1 MKSVRSKANNSDTQL
16 KDDSASET
24 LIRKRDRTATETAI
38 LLAAIQVFAK
48 KGYDAANTKDIAK
61 LANANEALIFR
72 YFGNKKGLLEAILTR
87 AEDIKSEDAP
97 PTPSRSSQKT
107 PESYQDLE
115 ASLQYSMS
123 GKCRDF
129 RDAED
134 FMKVAV
140 SQIILDPEVSQI
152 IQKKIYTK
160 ALPEFTA
167 ELEKFKKAGKIDP
180 KADLKSI
187 AYAISS
193 LTFALGFMGQCVYK
207 IPPAEIQATIKEVAR
222 IFRKGLE
229 PEPAKKKS
237 K

>member
-1 MKSVRSKANNSDTQL
+1 MGIKMKSARSKVNETNSL
-16 KDDSASET
+16 KDEESCET
-24 LIRKRDRTATETAI
+24 IIRKRDRAATETAI

-87 AEDIKSEDAP
+87 ADDIKSEES
-97 PTPSRSSQKT
+97 PSRSHSKNQ
-107 PESYQDLE
+107 ESYQDLE

-129 RDAED
+129 REAED

-160 ALPEFTA
+160 AIPEFTS

-207 IPPAEIQATIKEVAR
+207 IPPAEIQAAIKEVSR